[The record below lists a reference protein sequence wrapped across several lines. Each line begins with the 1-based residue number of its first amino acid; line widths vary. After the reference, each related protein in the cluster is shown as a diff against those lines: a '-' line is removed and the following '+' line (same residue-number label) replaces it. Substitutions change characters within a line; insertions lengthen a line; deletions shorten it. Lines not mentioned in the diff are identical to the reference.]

1 MTPILRAA
9 AVAAAAALVAACG
22 TETASQAGAEPLP
35 QDPHSFA
42 NTDEVI
48 LRHMALDLDVNFD
61 ERVLEGTARLEF
73 QRVADGSTVVLD
85 TRALEVESVAQLE
98 ENGSRRN
105 VAFTLGDKDPI
116 RGTPLVVELDGDGSG
131 QAIVLEI
138 AYRTDPRAS
147 GLQWLEARQTAGRR
161 HPFLFS
167 QSQAIHARSWVPIQ
181 DTPGVRLT
189 YEAVLRVPEPL
200 TAVMSAAPVMRENGE
215 QRFAMAQAIPA
226 YLLAL
231 AVGDLVFE
239 PIGERTGV
247 YAEKELI
254 EAAASE
260 FADTEKMLEIGE
272 GLYGPYR
279 WDRYDLLILPPSF
292 PFGGMEN
299 PRVSFIT
306 PTVLAGDK
314 SLVSLIAHELA
325 HSWSGNLV
333 TNATWRDAW
342 LNEGFTTFFEARIM
356 EALYGDRRRRLED
369 LLGYQSLLEDFS
381 RLPAEEERLVGE
393 LGGVHPDDAF
403 TQVPYEKGKL
413 FLVFL
418 EQRFGREAFDQFLRN
433 YFDRFAFQ
441 SMTAEKF
448 RAELE
453 ANLMAQQ
460 PDAVSADEIDAWL
473 FGAGLPQ
480 NAVIPDSDVFV
491 FVEEAI
497 EEFSK
502 DSTIAPNLATADW
515 NVQEWLYFLNNLPK
529 PLSKIQ
535 MAELDGAFDL
545 TGSSNYEILAV
556 WLEHAIRA
564 DYSPA
569 RPRLREFLVT
579 VGRNKFLRPLYR
591 ALVATPEG
599 IEFAEEMFEA
609 AKPGYHPLSVTVV
622 GEIIEDAK
630 SG

>member
-1 MTPILRAA
+1 MTSNLRAA
-9 AVAAAAALVAACG
+9 AVAVAAAVLAACG
-22 TETASQAGAEPLP
+22 TETQTPAGAEPLP
-35 QDPHSFA
+35 RDPHSFA

-48 LRHMALDLDVNFD
+48 LRHMTLDLDVNFD
-61 ERVLEGTARLEF
+61 ARVLEGTARLEF
-73 QRVADGSTVVLD
+73 QRVAEGKTVVLD
-85 TRALEVESVAQLE
+85 TRALDVASVAQLE

-105 VAFTLGDKDPI
+105 VTFSLGDKDLI
-116 RGTPLVVELDGDGSG
+116 RGTPLVVELDGDGS
-131 QAIVLEI
+131 APTIVLEI
-138 AYRTDPRAS
+138 AYKTHPRAS
-147 GLQWLEARQTAGRR
+147 GLQWLEPRQTAGRR

-181 DTPGVRLT
+181 DTPAVRLT

-200 TAVMSAAPVMRENGE
+200 TAVMSAAPVTREGGE

-254 EAAASE
+254 EASASE
-260 FADTEKMLEIGE
+260 FADTEQMLEIGE
-272 GLYGPYR
+272 ELYGPYR

-369 LLGYQSLLEDFS
+369 LLGYQSLLEDFT
-381 RLPAEEERLVGE
+381 RLPPEEERLVGE

-418 EQRFGREAFDQFLRN
+418 EERFGREAFDQFLRN

-448 RAELE
+448 RSELE
-453 ANLMAQQ
+453 ANLMRQQ
-460 PDAVSADEIDAWL
+460 PDAISAEEIDAWL

-480 NAVIPDSDVFV
+480 NAVIPDADVFV

-497 EEFSK
+497 AEFTK
-502 DSTIAPNLATADW
+502 DSTIAPNLDTADW

-556 WLEHAIRA
+556 WLEHGIRA
-564 DYSPA
+564 DYSPS

-591 ALVATPEG
+591 ALVTTPEG

-622 GEIIEDAK
+622 GEIIENAK